1 MEKVME
7 TLPVSELRSH
17 QAEVLTK
24 LKENPILLTQRGRGA
39 GVLVHPDQ
47 WNEIVEA
54 LLEREDIIVAQE
66 RMLESKE
73 RPDVVQPLSKLRER
87 LEADGLIDP

>member
-17 QAEVLTK
+17 QAEVISRLQK
-24 LKENPILLTQRGRGA
+24 APILLTQRGRGA

-47 WNEIVEA
+47 WNEIVE
-54 LLEREDIIVAQE
+54 LLLDYEDITLAQE
-66 RMLESKE
+66 RMLEARE
-73 RPDVVQPLSKLRER
+73 HPEVLEPLSELRKSLQEEGI
-87 LEADGLIDP
+87 L

>member
-17 QAEVLTK
+17 QAEVISRLQK
-24 LKENPILLTQRGRGA
+24 GPILLTQRGRGA

-47 WNEIVEA
+47 WNEIVE
-54 LLEREDIIVAQE
+54 LLLDYEDITLAQE
-66 RMLESKE
+66 RMLEARE
-73 RPDVVQPLSKLRER
+73 HPEVLEPLSELRKSLQEEGI
-87 LEADGLIDP
+87 L